1 MMVILNLIFALF
13 IFDRMLVLDLQLHLS
28 FEFSV
33 LNSPKLSVPL
43 YYLGKLELSEMLIAH
58 LMILI
63 SKSKFDYLV
72 FMFHYLDFLLH
83 VLKISDVLILYL
95 KLLLLYPFK
104 ISMRKDYSLFHFL
117 NLTASDLSR

>member
-1 MMVILNLIFALF
+1 MVILNLILALF

>member
-1 MMVILNLIFALF
+1 MVILNLIFALF
-13 IFDRMLVLDLQLHLS
+13 IFDRMLVLDLQFHLS

-33 LNSPKLSVPL
+33 LNSPKLSVTL
-43 YYLGKLELSEMLIAH
+43 YYLGKLDLSEMLIAH

-117 NLTASDLSR
+117 NLSASDLSR

>member
-1 MMVILNLIFALF
+1 MVILNLIFALF

-72 FMFHYLDFLLH
+72 FMFHCLDLLLH

-104 ISMRKDYSLFHFL
+104 ISMRKDYSLVHFL
-117 NLTASDLSR
+117 NLSASDLSR

>member
-1 MMVILNLIFALF
+1 MVILNLIFALF